1 MNPLQSLAQYGQSV
15 WLDYIR
21 RSLLAGGELRRLVEE
36 DDLRGVTSNPAIF
49 EKAITGSAD
58 YRDALAALQGRPG
71 MTPEAIYETLAV
83 ADIQGAADVLRPV
96 YERTRRRDGYVSLEV
111 APSLARDTRGTLE
124 EARRLWATVGR
135 PNLMIKVPATR
146 EGLEPIR
153 KLTGEGLNVNI
164 TLLFS
169 RAVYRQVAEAYIAGL
184 EMRPA
189 TEDLSRIASVAS
201 FFVSRIDTKMDKQL
215 AEAAKQNP
223 KLAQL
228 QGKVAIANAKI
239 AYEDYNRFFSGPRW
253 ERLAERG
260 ARPQR
265 LLWASTGTKNKAYSD
280 VLYVN
285 SLIGPNTINTMP
297 PDTLEAFRDHGD
309 PRPTLESDLDE
320 ARRILATLESSGI
333 SLDKITDELVTE
345 GVQLFSEAAD
355 KLYGALATKRAK
367 MLGEKLITVSQRLG
381 HAEQAVT
388 CETETRTASGDTRR
402 LGAKDKS
409 LWTSADEDRWLGW
422 LESPARELADKVTY
436 AKFAQWMKAQKVSD
450 LVLIGMGGSSL
461 GPEVLHKVFGH
472 RTGWPRMH
480 VLDSTD
486 PGQIRTIENNISIAT
501 SAFIVSSKS
510 GSTLEPNILQ
520 DYFFAKAQ
528 EVSKDGSAGGRFI
541 AITDPG
547 SSLEQKAKA
556 DGFAHIF
563 YGDPQIGGRYSVL
576 SKFGLVPAAATG
588 VDVARLCT
596 ETKRFMQSCDA
607 FVPPAANAAVKLGIA
622 LGVLATK
629 FKRDKITIIAS
640 PKLSSVGAWLEQ
652 LIAESTGKQGK
663 GVIPVD
669 AEPLGAAN
677 LYDNDR
683 VFLNI
688 QMAGDT
694 SQDLSYLERAG
705 HPIIDV
711 GISDAYQIGQLFFLA
726 EVATAMAGAVI
737 GINPFDQPDVEAAK
751 LKARDLTKQYESGQV
766 ADEKPIF
773 THNGLALFADDANAA
788 ALGRANTLTQYI
800 KAHVDRT
807 SHGDYFALL
816 AFVDRTEEY
825 AKPLQDMR
833 VLVRD
838 ARHTATCAG
847 FGPRYLHSTGQVYKG
862 GPNSGVFVEI
872 TCDHP
877 HDVAIPG
884 RKATF
889 GTVEKAQALGDLAV
903 LNERHR
909 RILRVHL
916 KDLPTGLATLHDALK
931 EALQ

>member
-1 MNPLQSLAQYGQSV
+1 MNRLKELERLGQSI
-15 WLDYIR
+15 WLDFLSR
-21 RSLLAGGELRRLVEE
+21 EFLASPNFRSLIDE
-36 DDLRGVTSNPAIF
+36 DGLRGMTSNPSIF
-49 EKAITGSAD
+49 EKAITHGHEYD
-58 YRDALAALQGRPG
+58 DDIRRFVDEDCDIGTIFRR
-71 MTPEAIYETLAV
+71 LAV
-83 ADIQGAADVLRPV
+83 RDIQTAADAFRSF
-96 YERTRRRDGYVSLEV
+96 YDHSGGADGFISIEVS
-111 APSLARDTRGTLE
+111 PYLARDTSATIA
-124 EARRLWATVGR
+124 EAKGLWQEINR

-381 HAEQAVT
+381 QAEQAVT

-422 LESPARELADKVTY
+422 LESPARELADKETY

-450 LVLIGMGGSSL
+450 VVLIGMGGSSL

-807 SHGDYFALL
+807 SHGDYFAFL